1 MISRKLSF
9 CETRTYLGIKW
20 RSITSQV
27 SSTISHAVDLPNP
40 NRAAMARYS
49 IFVPSLQMVTSTLT
63 SSLMDFLSILFVFQC
78 EVCVHCVVFQKF
90 LLSFSNS
97 SPRLIITQTS
107 NHSCPPLCASR
118 LAPDLWA
125 YILSGKYGSEKHS
138 PACEDSKTMKLSYG
152 LINKTYTCHFT
163 SVCERP
169 PGATDSYSNTAASSV
184 ASWLYS
190 SSACCGVVRKH

>member
-1 MISRKLSF
+1 M
-9 CETRTYLGIKW
+9 
-20 RSITSQV
+20 V
-27 SSTISHAVDLPNP
+27 
-40 NRAAMARYS
+40 RYS

-63 SSLMDFLSILFVFQC
+63 SSLMDFLSILFVFQ
-78 EVCVHCVVFQKF
+78 F

-169 PGATDSYSNTAASSV
+169 PGDTDSYSNTAASSV

-190 SSACCGVVRKH
+190 SSACCGVVNKA